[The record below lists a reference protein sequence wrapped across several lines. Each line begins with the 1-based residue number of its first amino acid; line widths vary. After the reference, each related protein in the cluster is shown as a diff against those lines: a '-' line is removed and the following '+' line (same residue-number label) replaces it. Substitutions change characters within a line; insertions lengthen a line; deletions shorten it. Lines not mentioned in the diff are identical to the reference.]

1 MKKKGNILYGIGTM
15 AIISMCAWFYYGYV
29 YPRLP
34 EDYEIPTSYMSGNYR
49 DLDSLA
55 ICNGQVDSIS
65 CFSYTLPKTYQFGYD
80 LIMANRYKDAKSYY
94 YYLDD
99 MLFLSSNEKVIFSFQ
114 QLNSKLEKMDD
125 SLRVIALRHLSHC
138 DNYHRKIGEDSIR
151 IGKFATL
158 YDSIYKQEHKG
169 KEGGSDE

>member
-1 MKKKGNILYGIGTM
+1 MKKKGNILYGFGTM
-15 AIISMCAWFYYGYV
+15 TIIVMCVWFYNGYV

-34 EDYEIPTSYMSGNYR
+34 ESMEIPTSYMTGNYR
-49 DLDSLA
+49 VLDSLA
-55 ICNGQVDSIS
+55 ICNGKVEKIN
-65 CFSYTLPKTYQFGYD
+65 CFFYMLPQAYNIGYEMI
-80 LIMANRYKDAKSYY
+80 LANRYKDANSYY

-169 KEGGSDE
+169 MKGASDE